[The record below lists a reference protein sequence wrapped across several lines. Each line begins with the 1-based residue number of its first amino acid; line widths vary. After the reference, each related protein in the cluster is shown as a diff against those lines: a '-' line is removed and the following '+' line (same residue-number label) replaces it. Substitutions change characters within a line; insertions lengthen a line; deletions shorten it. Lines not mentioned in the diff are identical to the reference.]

1 MKHVAVLLIPVILLL
16 ACCNKPEATTPDI
29 REGLPGTYKTSSYTE
44 SAQFSPLP
52 VYDSLVYNT
61 DTVYITVLKSAA
73 NQTDIVIN
81 NDTLSY
87 QSRTA
92 TTIRFRSGMQDKSH
106 YADFKNDS
114 LWYIIEDTA
123 TATQYRAHGWIGPK
137 Q

>member
-1 MKHVAVLLIPVILLL
+1 MKFITVLFIPGILLFT
-16 ACCNKPEATTPDI
+16 CCNKPEVNAPDV
-29 REGLPGTYKTSSYTE
+29 RDGLPGTYKTSSYTE

-52 VYDSLVYNT
+52 TYDSLVYNT
-61 DTVYITVLKSAA
+61 DTVYLTVTKSQA
-73 NQTDIVIN
+73 NQTDIIVN

-87 QSRTA
+87 QSRTSS
-92 TTIRFRSGMQDKSH
+92 TIRFSKGIENKTH

-114 LWYIIEDTA
+114 LWYIVEDTA